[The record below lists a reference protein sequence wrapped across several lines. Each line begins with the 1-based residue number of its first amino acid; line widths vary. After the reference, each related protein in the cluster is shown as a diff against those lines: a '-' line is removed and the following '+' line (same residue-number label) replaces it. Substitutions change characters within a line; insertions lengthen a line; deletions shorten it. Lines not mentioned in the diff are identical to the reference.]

1 MSNPKIRTD
10 DLLDCIRL
18 HPLYKGVSDESRLRV
33 FMRAHVFAVWDF
45 QTLLKSL
52 QQVLTCVDTPWLP
65 TADPE
70 ARRFINEIVLEEE
83 SDLAPAGNHL
93 SHFELYLEAMQ
104 QCGADLN
111 PIYSFLADL
120 RSGKTVDEALQNPI
134 LPKGVAKFV
143 KTTMDIVDSRHVH
156 KIAAAFSFGRE
167 EVIPTMFRNF
177 VEGLTRI
184 ESGRWSTF
192 HYYLVRHIDCDEG
205 KHGPFSRLLVNR
217 LCGDQETLWKEA
229 EEIARTS
236 LKARIDLWDAILS
249 DILSNQTVARS
260 EDFQTFVLDA

>member
-1 MSNPKIRTD
+1 MSNLKIHTN
-10 DLLDCIRL
+10 DLLDCIRS
-18 HPLYKGVSDESRLRV
+18 HSLYEAVSDENRLRI
-33 FMRAHVFAVWDF
+33 FMRAHAFAVWDF

-52 QQVLTCVDTPWLP
+52 QQVLTCVDIPWLP

-83 SDLAPAGNHL
+83 SDLAPGGNHL
-93 SHFELYLEAMQ
+93 SHFELYLEAMK
-104 QCGADLN
+104 QCGADSN
-111 PIYSFLADL
+111 PIHSFLADL
-120 RSGKTVDEALQNPI
+120 RSGKTVDKALQNPV
-134 LPKGVAKFV
+134 LPKGVVKFV
-143 KTTMDIVDSRHVH
+143 KTTMDIVDSRYIH

-167 EVIPTMFRNF
+167 EVIPTMFRNL
-177 VEGLTRI
+177 VEGLARI
-184 ESGRWSTF
+184 ESERWSTF
-192 HYYLVRHIDCDEG
+192 HYYLTRHIDCDEG

-249 DILSNQTVARS
+249 DVES
-260 EDFQTFVLDA
+260 ESGFAVS